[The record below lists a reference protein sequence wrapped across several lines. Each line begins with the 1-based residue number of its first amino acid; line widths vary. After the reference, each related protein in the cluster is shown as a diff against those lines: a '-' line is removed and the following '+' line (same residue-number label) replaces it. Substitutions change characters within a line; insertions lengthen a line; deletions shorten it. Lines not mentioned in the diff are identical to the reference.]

1 MLPPGTDLEPK
12 FAAPHLSSYLQDFWG
27 RWWNLVG
34 SNIMRSDMYDPVQSL
49 WGSTAAVMASF
60 LVSGLMHDVIFFYM
74 SLEPSTGEVGLFF
87 VLHGICTT
95 ADISAKKQWSM
106 RGMRPLQ
113 PALTVPLTLGF
124 VLGTSW
130 WLFMPPIV
138 RAPGKETDDLFL
150 LLKGVA
156 ET

>member
-27 RWWNLVG
+27 RCPKLVG
-34 SNIMRSDMYDPVQSL
+34 KYGSSDGVVL
-49 WGSTAAVMASF
+49 LF
-60 LVSGLMHDVIFFYM
+60 GLMHDVIFFYM

-130 WLFMPPIV
+130 WLFMPPTV